1 MLRSTLPFSTIL
13 KVSLAALLLASATPA
28 FAQDDGLYD
37 APVDPNSAFVRVL
50 VPGAA
55 VAVVNGTTVDDMTD
69 GLSAYVNVAPG
80 DIQVSAGDIAGSV
93 TAVPGA
99 YYTYASTAAGAPLV
113 LTDQPASDPSKAT
126 VYFYNLSD
134 KPTVDLFVPSAKVK
148 AIEGVAL
155 DTARSVALKA
165 PLTLDFEV
173 QADGATLATVAALDL
188 KRRGGVSI
196 MFTGSGGTYTA
207 TAVQNAFFRAQ

>member
-1 MLRSTLPFSTIL
+1 MLRSTFIRA
-13 KVSLAALLLASATPA
+13 SLATLLLLSAAPV

-55 VAVVNGTTVDDMTD
+55 VAVVNGTTVDDVTD

-93 TAVPGA
+93 TASPGA
-99 YYTYASTAAGAPLV
+99 YYTYATTAAGEPLL

-134 KPTVDLFVPSAKVK
+134 KPSVDLFVPSAKVK
-148 AIEGVAL
+148 AIEGIAG
-155 DTARSVALKA
+155 DTAKSVALKA

-173 QADGATLATVAALDL
+173 QADGATVATVASLEL

-196 MFTGSGGTYTA
+196 VFTGSGGSYTA
-207 TAVQNAFFRAQ
+207 TAVQNAFFRGQ

>member
-1 MLRSTLPFSTIL
+1 MLRSTFI
-13 KVSLAALLLASATPA
+13 KASLAAALLLSAAPV

-55 VAVVNGTTVDDMTD
+55 VAVVNGTTIDNVTD
-69 GLSAYVNVAPG
+69 GLSAYVNVQPG
-80 DIQVSAGDIAGSV
+80 DIQVSAGDVAGSV
-93 TAVPGA
+93 TAEPGA
-99 YYTYASTAAGAPLV
+99 YYTYASTASGEPLV
-113 LTDQPASDPSKAT
+113 VTDQPANDPSKAT

-134 KPTVDLFVPSAKVK
+134 KPSVDLFVPSAKVK
-148 AIEGVAL
+148 ALEGVAG
-155 DTARSVALKA
+155 DSAKSVALKA

-173 QADGATLATVAALDL
+173 QADGATVAQVAALDL

-196 MFTGSGGTYTA
+196 VFSGSGGNYTA
-207 TAVQNAFFRAQ
+207 TAVENAFFRAQ

>member
-1 MLRSTLPFSTIL
+1 MLRSTFIRA
-13 KVSLAALLLASATPA
+13 SLATLLLASAAPV

-50 VPGAA
+50 APGAA
-55 VAVVNGTTVDDMTD
+55 VAVVNGTTVDDVTD

-80 DIQVSAGDIAGSV
+80 DIQVSAGDLAGSV
-93 TAVPGA
+93 TALPGA
-99 YYTYASTAAGAPLV
+99 YYTYAATASGEPLV
-113 LTDQPASDPSKAT
+113 LTDQPATDPSKAT

-134 KPTVDLFVPSAKVK
+134 KATVDLFVPSAKVK
-148 AIEGVAL
+148 AIEGIAGGS
-155 DTARSVALKA
+155 AKSVALKA

-173 QADGATLATVAALDL
+173 QADGATVATVAALEL

-196 MFTGSGGTYTA
+196 VFTGSGGSYSA
-207 TAVQNAFFRAQ
+207 TAVQNAFFRGQ

>member
-1 MLRSTLPFSTIL
+1 MLRTSNKLIALS
-13 KVSLAALLLASATPA
+13 ALLLLGAAPQA

-69 GLSAYVNVAPG
+69 GLSAYVNVEPG
-80 DIQVSAGDIAGSV
+80 DIAVSAGDAQGSV
-93 TAVPGA
+93 SASPGA
-99 YYTYASTAAGAPLV
+99 YYTYAWSVEGEPLV
-113 LTDQPASDPSKAT
+113 LTDNPASDPSKAT

-134 KPTVDLFVPSAKVK
+134 LASVDLFVPAAKTK
-148 AIEGVAL
+148 AIEGIEG
-155 DTARSVALKA
+155 DTTKSVALKA

-173 QADGATLATVAALDL
+173 QADGKPVATVASLDL

-196 MFTGSGGTYTA
+196 IFTGANGNYTA
-207 TAVQNAFFRAQ
+207 TAVNNAFYRAQ

>member
-1 MLRSTLPFSTIL
+1 MLRSTLIST
-13 KVSLAALLLASATPA
+13 SFAALLLAATPA
-28 FAQDDGLYD
+28 LAQDDGLYD

-55 VAVVNGTTVDDMTD
+55 VAVVNGTTVDNMTD

-80 DIQVSAGDIAGSV
+80 DIQVSAGDFAGSV
-93 TAVPGA
+93 TATPGA
-99 YYTYASTAAGAPLV
+99 YYTYASTAAGEPLL

-134 KPTVDLFVPSAKVK
+134 KPMVDLFVPSAKVK
-148 AIEGVAL
+148 AIEGVAG
-155 DTARSVALKA
+155 DTAKSVALKA

-173 QADGATLATVAALDL
+173 QADGATLATVAGLEL

-196 MFTGSGGTYTA
+196 VFTGTGGSYTA
-207 TAVQNAFFRAQ
+207 SAVENAFFRAQ

>member
-1 MLRSTLPFSTIL
+1 MLRSTPKLIALTTLMLLSAAP
-13 KVSLAALLLASATPA
+13 AAL
-28 FAQDDGLYD
+28 AQDDGLYD

-55 VAVVNGTTVDDMTD
+55 VAVVNGTTVDQITD

-80 DIQVSAGDIAGSV
+80 DIPVSAGDVSGSV
-93 TAVPGA
+93 TTAPGA
-99 YYTYASTAAGAPLV
+99 YYTYAWSVEGEPLV
-113 LTDQPASDPSKAT
+113 LQDDPASDPSKAT

-134 KPTVDLFVPSAKVK
+134 LASVDLFVPAAKTK
-148 AIEGVAL
+148 AIEAVAG
-155 DTARSVALKA
+155 DTTKAVALKA

-173 QADGATLATVAALDL
+173 QAEGKPVATVAALDL

-196 MFTGSGGTYTA
+196 IFTGSNGTYSA
-207 TAVQNAFFRAQ
+207 AAVENAFFRAQ

>member
-1 MLRSTLPFSTIL
+1 MLRSTPKLIAIA
-13 KVSLAALLLASATPA
+13 SLMLLSAAPVA

-55 VAVVNGTTVDDMTD
+55 VAVVNGTTVDDVTD
-69 GLSAYVNVAPG
+69 GLSAYVNVQPG
-80 DIQVSAGDIAGSV
+80 DIPVSAGDLAGSI
-93 TAVPGA
+93 AAAPGA
-99 YYTYASTAAGAPLV
+99 YYTYAWSVEGEPLV
-113 LTDQPASDPSKAT
+113 LEDQPASDPSKAT

-134 KPTVDLFVPSAKVK
+134 LTSVDLFVPSAKVK
-148 AIEGVAL
+148 AIEAVAG
-155 DTARSVALKA
+155 DTGKSVALKA

-173 QADGATLATVAALDL
+173 QADGAAKATVASLDL

-196 MFTGSGGTYTA
+196 IFTGSNGSYTA
-207 TAVQNAFFRAQ
+207 TAVENAFFRAQ

>member
-1 MLRSTLPFSTIL
+1 MLRSTLIKT
-13 KVSLAALLLASATPA
+13 SLAALLLAAATPA

-55 VAVVNGTTVDDMTD
+55 VAVVNGTTVDNMTD

-80 DIQVSAGDIAGSV
+80 DIQVSAGDFAGSV
-93 TAVPGA
+93 TATPGA
-99 YYTYASTAAGAPLV
+99 YYTYAATAAGQPLL

-134 KPTVDLFVPSAKVK
+134 KPIVDLFVPSAKVK
-148 AIEGVAL
+148 AIEGVAG
-155 DTARSVALKA
+155 DTAKSVALKA

-173 QADGATLATVAALDL
+173 QADGATLATVAGLEL
-188 KRRGGVSI
+188 RRRGGVSI
-196 MFTGSGGTYTA
+196 VFTGSGGSYAA
-207 TAVQNAFFRAQ
+207 TAVENAFFRAQ

>member
-1 MLRSTLPFSTIL
+1 MLRSTP
-13 KVSLAALLLASATPA
+13 KLLVLASLMLLGAAPQA
-28 FAQDDGLYD
+28 LAQDDGLYD

-55 VAVVNGTTVDDMTD
+55 VAVVNGTTVDDITE
-69 GLSAYVNVAPG
+69 GLSAYVNVQPG
-80 DIQVSAGDIAGSV
+80 DIPVSAGDVSGSIA
-93 TAVPGA
+93 AEPGA
-99 YYTYASTAAGAPLV
+99 YYTYAWSVEGEPLV

-134 KPTVDLFVPSAKVK
+134 LASVDLFVPAAKTK
-148 AIEGVAL
+148 AIEAVEG
-155 DTARSVALKA
+155 DTTKSVALKA

-173 QADGATLATVAALDL
+173 QADGKPVATIASLSL

-196 MFTGSGGTYTA
+196 ILTGSNGTYSA
-207 TAVQNAFFRAQ
+207 TAVENAFFRAQ

>member
-1 MLRSTLPFSTIL
+1 MLRSTFISASFAT
-13 KVSLAALLLASATPA
+13 LLLASAAPV

-55 VAVVNGTTVDDMTD
+55 VAVVNGTTVDDVTD

-80 DIQVSAGDIAGSV
+80 DIQVSAGDFAGEV
-93 TAVPGA
+93 TAAPGA
-99 YYTYASTAAGAPLV
+99 YYTYASTAAGQPLL

-134 KPTVDLFVPSAKVK
+134 KPSVNLFVPSAKVN
-148 AIEGVAL
+148 AIEGVAG
-155 DTARSVALKA
+155 DTGKSVALKA

-173 QADGATLATVAALDL
+173 QADGATVATVAALDL

-196 MFTGSGGTYTA
+196 VFTGSGGNYTA
-207 TAVQNAFFRAQ
+207 TAVENAFFRGQ

>member
-1 MLRSTLPFSTIL
+1 MLRSTLIKS
-13 KVSLAALLLASATPA
+13 SLAALLLLSAAPA

-37 APVDPNSAFVRVL
+37 APVDPNSAFVRIL
-50 VPGAA
+50 APGAA
-55 VAVVNGTTVDDMTD
+55 VAVVNGTTIDEVTD

-80 DIQVSAGDIAGSV
+80 DIQVSAGDVSGSV
-93 TAVPGA
+93 TAAAGA
-99 YYTYASTAAGAPLV
+99 YYTYASTAAGEPLV
-113 LTDQPASDPSKAT
+113 LTDMPASDPSKAT

-148 AIEGVAL
+148 AIEGVAG
-155 DTARSVALKA
+155 DTAKSVALKA

-173 QADGATLATVAALDL
+173 QADGATVATVASLDL

-196 MFTGSGGTYTA
+196 VFTGSGGSYTA
-207 TAVQNAFFRAQ
+207 TAVHNAFFRAQ

>member
-1 MLRSTLPFSTIL
+1 MLRTHS
-13 KVSLAALLLASATPA
+13 KLLALTAFMLLGAAPQA

-69 GLSAYVNVAPG
+69 GLSAYVNVEPG
-80 DIQVSAGDIAGSV
+80 DIAVSAGDAQGAV
-93 TAVPGA
+93 TASPGA
-99 YYTYASTAAGAPLV
+99 YYTYAWSIEGEPLV
-113 LTDQPASDPSKAT
+113 LTDNPASDPSKAT

-134 KPTVDLFVPSAKVK
+134 LASVDLFVPAAKTK
-148 AIEGVAL
+148 AIEAIAG
-155 DTARSVALKA
+155 DTTKSVALKA

-173 QADGATLATVAALDL
+173 QADGKPVATVAALDL

-196 MFTGSGGTYTA
+196 IFTGSNGNYTA
-207 TAVQNAFFRAQ
+207 TAVENAFYRAQ

>member
-1 MLRSTLPFSTIL
+1 MLRSTFIRA
-13 KVSLAALLLASATPA
+13 SLASLLLASAAPV
-28 FAQDDGLYD
+28 FGQDDGLYD

-55 VAVVNGTTVDDMTD
+55 VAVVNGTTIDDVTD

-80 DIQVSAGDIAGSV
+80 DIQVSAGDVAGSV
-93 TAVPGA
+93 TASPGA
-99 YYTYASTAAGAPLV
+99 YYTYATTASGEPLL

-148 AIEGVAL
+148 AIEGIAG
-155 DTARSVALKA
+155 DTAKSVALKA

-173 QADGATLATVAALDL
+173 QADGATVAKVASLEL

-196 MFTGSGGTYTA
+196 VFTGSGGSYS
-207 TAVQNAFFRAQ
+207 AVAVENAFFRGQ